1 MQDPAVL
8 GYLGRALSLEL
19 SAVQQYLA
27 LARLLELRGMPQA
40 GGKFRHEAQE
50 EMEHAERII
59 GRMLALGAAPNA
71 SCLRPCRLDGALPQ
85 LLKHAGDLETEIIG
99 FYTQAVQYCVR
110 TQDHENRVFFETLL
124 REEQS
129 HGAEID
135 AWRQRIMAG
144 QPIGEE
150 PGHE

>member
-1 MQDPAVL
+1 MQDPTVL

-27 LARLLELRGMPQA
+27 LAKLLDLRGMSKA
-40 GGKFRHEAQE
+40 GEKFRHEAQE

-71 SCLRPCRLDGALPQ
+71 SHLRPCRLDGALPQ
-85 LLKHAGDLETEIIG
+85 LLKHAADLEQEIIG
-99 FYTQAVQYCVR
+99 FYAQAVRYCSQS
-110 TQDHENRVFFETLL
+110 QDHENRLFFETLL
-124 REEQS
+124 AEEQH

-135 AWRQRIMAG
+135 AWRQAIVAA
-144 QPIGEE
+144 QPTA
-150 PGHE
+150 